1 MLALSTN
8 IPRADQP
15 LRSSPDPIHQQPDI
29 PTCCPLTATSPTPTA
44 TTILT
49 TSDHNLD
56 ASPLYNTA
64 IFIIPVTTY
73 TEKTTTRAPTPATG
87 GNIPGAVPTIRL
99 TVTTSISCDAD
110 LVPHYDRMLHPGI
123 GMVGHLR
130 AGA

>member
-1 MLALSTN
+1 MPALSVN
-8 IPRADQP
+8 ISCADQP

-73 TEKTTTRAPTPATG
+73 AETTTRAPTPATG
-87 GNIPGAVPTIRL
+87 GNIADAPPTISF
-99 TVTTSISCDAD
+99 TVTTSISSDAD